1 VDSADT
7 VEAQAARWLARRE
20 ARPPSPEEERAF
32 ETWCGGDPRRLGA
45 YVRLEAV
52 SARMDRATALS
63 GADLRVRPR
72 APRAAWTAA
81 AAVAAAAAVVV
92 VVWPG
97 GPLLQRPIESRS
109 LATDVGEQR
118 RTLLPD
124 GSLLELNTATRAAVT
139 LKRDEREVRLTAGEA
154 VFEVAKDKNRPFIV
168 KTALGDVRA
177 VGTVF
182 SVRVD
187 RDLQVGVSEGIVEI
201 ERGGKVVARIA
212 AGETFELAS
221 NGEAVRKG
229 GQTEAITRAMAWREG
244 KVAFAGETLAEAASE
259 LNRYNTVKIR
269 IDDPDVARL
278 RFGAWF
284 RATDPEGFAAAL
296 AESLPVTAT
305 RDGDEIVLSARR

>member
-1 VDSADT
+1 MDSADA

-20 ARPPSPEEERAF
+20 ARPLRAEEERAF
-32 ETWCGGDPRRLGA
+32 ELWCAGDPRRLGA

-63 GADLRVRPR
+63 GTGLRLPAR
-72 APRAAWTAA
+72 APRAAWITA
-81 AAVAAAAAVVV
+81 AAVAAMAAVAVI
-92 VVWPG
+92 VWPG
-97 GPLLQRPIESRS
+97 RPLLQKPIESRS

-187 RDLQVGVSEGIVEI
+187 RDLQVGVSEGVVEI
-201 ERGGKVVARIA
+201 ERGGKIVARVA
-212 AGETFELAS
+212 AGETFELAA
-221 NGEAVRKG
+221 NGEAIRKG

-244 KVAFAGETLAEAASE
+244 KVAFAGETLSEAATE
-259 LNRYNTVKIR
+259 LNRYNNVKIR
-269 IDDPDVARL
+269 IDDPKVARL

-296 AESLPVTAT
+296 EQSLPVKAT
-305 RDGDEIVLSARR
+305 REGDEIVLSARE